1 MIQSLPERRPGAGDW
16 FDMNG
21 HPPSAAATVLVVE
34 DDRLV
39 RDCAAAVLGEHGFK
53 VLQAANGPEGLLL
66 LEKEQA
72 DVVFTDV
79 NMPGAFDGLGLARR
93 VRRRWPHIAVVITS
107 GRGGPDRE
115 MEGTRF
121 LPKPYIPDSLAR
133 LVEDVV
139 RRNRGPRSVKAR
151 CPAG

>member
-21 HPPSAAATVLVVE
+21 HPPSGATVLVVE
-34 DDRLV
+34 DDLFV

-107 GRGGPDRE
+107 GRGGSDRE

-133 LVEDVV
+133 VVEDVL
-139 RRNRGPRSVKAR
+139 RRKRSLGSVKVS
-151 CPAG
+151 CLVG